1 MSRSA
6 PAHTPAHGTRTR
18 EMAEPSGSP
27 SHARSSTPNAV
38 FAAVGVEPHP
48 DLAELSFGGNDL
60 PTLRSLDAD
69 AEYEALKAQLEDE
82 AAALKA
88 DLKSTSEQLQGLET
102 GATMEELDG
111 LHGDLSSRI
120 RAMREELVGGTT
132 AALSELEALKLQ
144 LEKEGSLDAETARMV
159 EQLAGARLDEFD
171 EMVKAERVVYPP
183 EVVAELESMGH
194 TIEEYRESLAA
205 RVVDA
210 HRAEPRGPVVTPL
223 DDIDDIDDAEID
235 AHIAAME
242 ARLEDAK
249 RSRDEAM
256 AIRDRLER
264 EMEGFMAM
272 AEEDALDPEGG
283 ATKDMARKVL
293 EAVGGGA
300 DLDDLRRILE
310 D

>member
-6 PAHTPAHGTRTR
+6 PAHTPAHGTRAR

-27 SHARSSTPNAV
+27 SHARSPTPNAV

-48 DLAELSFGGNDL
+48 DLPELSFGGNEL

-171 EMVKAERVVYPP
+171 EGIAYPP

-194 TIEEYRESLAA
+194 TIEEYREGLAA

-210 HRAEPRGPVVTPL
+210 HRAEPTPVVTPL

>member
-6 PAHTPAHGTRTR
+6 PSHTPAHGTRAR

-27 SHARSSTPNAV
+27 SHARSPTPNAV

-48 DLAELSFGGNDL
+48 DLPELSFGGNDL

-120 RAMREELVGGTT
+120 RAMREELVGGTQ

-144 LEKEGSLDAETARMV
+144 LEKEGSLDSETARMV
-159 EQLAGARLDEFD
+159 EELAGARLDGFD
-171 EMVKAERVVYPP
+171 EGIAYPP

-194 TIEEYRESLAA
+194 TIEEYREGLAA

-210 HRAEPRGPVVTPL
+210 HRAEPTPVVTPL

-300 DLDDLRRILE
+300 DLDDLRKILE

>member
-6 PAHTPAHGTRTR
+6 HPHTPAHGTRTR
-18 EMAEPSGSP
+18 EMADPSGSP

-82 AAALKA
+82 TAALKA

-132 AALSELEALKLQ
+132 ATLSELEALKLQ

-171 EMVKAERVVYPP
+171 EGIAYPP

-194 TIEEYRESLAA
+194 TIEEYREGLAA

-272 AEEDALDPEGG
+272 AEEDAFDPEGG

>member
-6 PAHTPAHGTRTR
+6 PSHTPAHGTRAR
-18 EMAEPSGSP
+18 EMAEPSESP
-27 SHARSSTPNAV
+27 SHARSPTPNAV

-48 DLAELSFGGNDL
+48 DLAELSFGGNEL
-60 PTLRSLDAD
+60 TLRSLDAD

-102 GATMEELDG
+102 GAAMEELDG

-120 RAMREELVGGTT
+120 RAMREELVGGTQ

-144 LEKEGSLDAETARMV
+144 LEKEGSLDSETARMV
-159 EQLAGARLDEFD
+159 EELAGARLDGFD
-171 EMVKAERVVYPP
+171 EGIAYPP

-194 TIEEYRESLAA
+194 TIEEYREGLAA

-210 HRAEPRGPVVTPL
+210 HRAEPTPVVTPL

-249 RSRDEAM
+249 RSRDKAM

-283 ATKDMARKVL
+283 ATKDIARKVL

>member
-27 SHARSSTPNAV
+27 SHARSPTPNAV

-120 RAMREELVGGTT
+120 RAMREEIGR
-132 AALSELEALKLQ
+132 ASC
-144 LEKEGSLDAETARMV
+144 R
-159 EQLAGARLDEFD
+159 
-171 EMVKAERVVYPP
+171 ERV
-183 EVVAELESMGH
+183 
-194 TIEEYRESLAA
+194 
-205 RVVDA
+205 
-210 HRAEPRGPVVTPL
+210 
-223 DDIDDIDDAEID
+223 
-235 AHIAAME
+235 
-242 ARLEDAK
+242 
-249 RSRDEAM
+249 
-256 AIRDRLER
+256 
-264 EMEGFMAM
+264 
-272 AEEDALDPEGG
+272 
-283 ATKDMARKVL
+283 
-293 EAVGGGA
+293 
-300 DLDDLRRILE
+300 
-310 D
+310 

>member
-1 MSRSA
+1 
-6 PAHTPAHGTRTR
+6 
-18 EMAEPSGSP
+18 MAEPSESP
-27 SHARSSTPNAV
+27 SHARSPTPNAV

-48 DLAELSFGGNDL
+48 DLAELSFGGNEL
-60 PTLRSLDAD
+60 TLRSLDAD

-102 GATMEELDG
+102 GAAMEELDG

-120 RAMREELVGGTT
+120 RAMREELVGGTQ

-144 LEKEGSLDAETARMV
+144 LEKEGSLDSETARMV
-159 EQLAGARLDEFD
+159 EELAGARLDGFD
-171 EMVKAERVVYPP
+171 EGIAYPP

-194 TIEEYRESLAA
+194 TIEEYREGLAA

-210 HRAEPRGPVVTPL
+210 HRAEPTPVVTPL

-249 RSRDEAM
+249 RSRDKAM

-283 ATKDMARKVL
+283 ATTDIARKVL

>member
-6 PAHTPAHGTRTR
+6 PSHTPAHGTRAR

-27 SHARSSTPNAV
+27 SHARSPTPNAV

-48 DLAELSFGGNDL
+48 DLAELSFGGNEL
-60 PTLRSLDAD
+60 TLRSLDAD

-102 GATMEELDG
+102 GAAMEELDG

-120 RAMREELVGGTT
+120 RAMREELVGGTQ

-144 LEKEGSLDAETARMV
+144 LEKEGSLDSETARMV
-159 EQLAGARLDEFD
+159 EELAGARLDGFD
-171 EMVKAERVVYPP
+171 EGIAYPP

-194 TIEEYRESLAA
+194 TIEEYREGLAA

-210 HRAEPRGPVVTPL
+210 HRAEPTPVVTPL

-264 EMEGFMAM
+264 ELEGFMAM

-283 ATKDMARKVL
+283 ATTDIARKVL

-300 DLDDLRRILE
+300 DLDDLRKILE

>member
-1 MSRSA
+1 
-6 PAHTPAHGTRTR
+6 
-18 EMAEPSGSP
+18 
-27 SHARSSTPNAV
+27 
-38 FAAVGVEPHP
+38 
-48 DLAELSFGGNDL
+48 
-60 PTLRSLDAD
+60 LRSLDAD

-88 DLKSTSEQLQGLET
+88 GLKSTSEQLQGLET

-171 EMVKAERVVYPP
+171 EGIAYPP

-194 TIEEYRESLAA
+194 TIEEYREGLAA

-223 DDIDDIDDAEID
+223 DDMDDIDDAEID

-283 ATKDMARKVL
+283 ATTDMARTVL

-300 DLDDLRRILE
+300 DLDDLRKILE

>member
-6 PAHTPAHGTRTR
+6 PSHTPAHGTRAR

-27 SHARSSTPNAV
+27 SHARSPTPNAV

-102 GATMEELDG
+102 GAAMEELDG

-120 RAMREELVGGTT
+120 RAMREELVGGTQ

-144 LEKEGSLDAETARMV
+144 LEKEGSLDSETARMV
-159 EQLAGARLDEFD
+159 EELAGARLDGFD
-171 EMVKAERVVYPP
+171 EGIAYPP

-194 TIEEYRESLAA
+194 TIEEYREGLAA

-210 HRAEPRGPVVTPL
+210 HRAEPTPVVTPL

-272 AEEDALDPEGG
+272 AEEDALEPEGG
-283 ATKDMARKVL
+283 ATKDIARKVL

-300 DLDDLRRILE
+300 DLDDLRKILE

>member
-6 PAHTPAHGTRTR
+6 PAHTPAHGTRAR

-27 SHARSSTPNAV
+27 SHARSPTPNAV

-48 DLAELSFGGNDL
+48 DLPELSFGGNEL

-171 EMVKAERVVYPP
+171 EGIAYPP

-194 TIEEYRESLAA
+194 TIEEYREGLAA

-283 ATKDMARKVL
+283 ATTDMARKVL

>member
-6 PAHTPAHGTRTR
+6 PAHTPAHGTRAR

-27 SHARSSTPNAV
+27 SHARSPTPNAV

-120 RAMREELVGGTT
+120 RAMREELAGGTT

-171 EMVKAERVVYPP
+171 EGIAYPP

-194 TIEEYRESLAA
+194 TIEEYREGLAA

-283 ATKDMARKVL
+283 ATTDMARKVL

-300 DLDDLRRILE
+300 DLDDLRKILE

>member
-27 SHARSSTPNAV
+27 SHARSPTPNAV

-171 EMVKAERVVYPP
+171 EGIAYPP

-194 TIEEYRESLAA
+194 TIEEYREGLAA

-283 ATKDMARKVL
+283 ATTDMARTVL

-300 DLDDLRRILE
+300 DLDDLRKILE

>member
-6 PAHTPAHGTRTR
+6 PSHTPAHGTRAR

-48 DLAELSFGGNDL
+48 DLPELSFGGNDL

-132 AALSELEALKLQ
+132 ATLSELEALKLQ

-171 EMVKAERVVYPP
+171 EGIAYPP

-249 RSRDEAM
+249 RSRDEAI

-283 ATKDMARKVL
+283 ATKDIARKVL

-300 DLDDLRRILE
+300 DLDDLRKILE